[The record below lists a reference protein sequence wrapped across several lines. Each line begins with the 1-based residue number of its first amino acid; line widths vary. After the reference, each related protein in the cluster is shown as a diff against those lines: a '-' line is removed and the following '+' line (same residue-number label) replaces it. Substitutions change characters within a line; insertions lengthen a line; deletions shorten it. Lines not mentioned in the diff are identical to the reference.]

1 MNEQKKASNLNYI
14 QHTQNIIGYAE
25 LKHTIYILL
34 ASMFFK
40 IQSGRQA
47 VHAFNPGTQEEEP
60 VEDQSV
66 LSTKGFHYSQDYTEK

>member
-1 MNEQKKASNLNYI
+1 
-14 QHTQNIIGYAE
+14 
-25 LKHTIYILL
+25 
-34 ASMFFK
+34 MFFK

-66 LSTKGFHYSQDYTEK
+66 LSTKGFPLQPGLHGKIVSKEITTRRNSQSSSLKLKTKQKQSNKKPSYFI